1 MDTQLRSILV
11 EGRLWHD
18 KNYGN
23 TYHAVQLHANGLL
36 IGTIGMTYGYEDQY
50 TQTALAWLKAQ
61 KLVDEEASSLVALRT
76 VSTDVYT
83 TRADVLKKELWTNW
97 VNEAGIS
104 KIKEGRI

>member
-36 IGTIGMTYGYEDQY
+36 IGTVGITYGYEDQY
-50 TQTALAWLKAQ
+50 MQTALAGLKAQ
-61 KLVDEEASSLVALRT
+61 KLVKEEVSSLVALRT
-76 VSTDVYT
+76 PFTDVYINRT
-83 TRADVLKKELWTNW
+83 DVLKKELWHNW
-97 VNEAGIS
+97 ANEAGIT